1 MIPVQH
7 AQHSGGMKMDNS
19 VISIEMLARFFN
31 HSLRIR
37 GFTRAIHREM
47 NPSQC
52 SSLVQQHFVVLGL
65 VVAGELEL
73 ELSEAHL
80 IYGVGEEF
88 MIPANTYFQATAGHN
103 GAQLLLAKKRLHII
117 SKHESLYAI

>member
-1 MIPVQH
+1 
-7 AQHSGGMKMDNS
+7 MDNS

-31 HSLRIR
+31 NSLRKR
-37 GFTRAIHREM
+37 GFTRAIYWEM

-52 SSLVQQHFVVLGL
+52 SSLLQQHFVVLGL

-73 ELSEAHL
+73 EISEVHQ

-88 MIPANTYFQATAGHN
+88 MIPANTYFQATAGDE
-103 GAQLLLAKKRLHII
+103 GAQLLLAKKRMLLNTTT
-117 SKHESLYAI
+117 ESFYAT

>member
-1 MIPVQH
+1 
-7 AQHSGGMKMDNS
+7 MDNS

-73 ELSEAHL
+73 EFSEVHQ

-88 MIPANTYFQATAGHN
+88 MIPANTYFQVTAGDD
-103 GAQLLLAKKRLHII
+103 GAHLLLAKKRTYLA
-117 SKHESLYAI
+117 STTESLEPV

>member
-1 MIPVQH
+1 
-7 AQHSGGMKMDNS
+7 MDNS

-31 HSLRIR
+31 NSLRKR
-37 GFTRAIHREM
+37 GFTRAIYWEM

-52 SSLVQQHFVVLGL
+52 SSLLQQHFVVLGL

-73 ELSEAHL
+73 EISEVHQ

-88 MIPANTYFQATAGHN
+88 MIPANTYFQATATDN
-103 GAQLLLAKKRLHII
+103 GAQLLLAKKRMLLNTTT
-117 SKHESLYAI
+117 ESFYAT

>member
-1 MIPVQH
+1 
-7 AQHSGGMKMDNS
+7 MDNS

-31 HSLRIR
+31 NSLRKR
-37 GFTRAIHREM
+37 GFTRAIYWEM

-52 SSLVQQHFVVLGL
+52 SSLLQQHFVVLGL

-73 ELSEAHL
+73 ELSEVHQ

-88 MIPANTYFQATAGHN
+88 VIPANTYFQATAGHN
-103 GAQLLLAKKRLHII
+103 GVRILLARRRTHLT
-117 SKHESLYAI
+117 SVSESIHTV